1 MSNNSKRPEKD
12 PVEKDTRKKTE
23 ATLNRDIH
31 KNLQKERFPESTM
44 AKDSRADAE
53 KAEKVRDHADGEK
66 ASADDDTTGMVG
78 SRVTSSSADDLAGV
92 ADIDKG
98 LKRAERHTHD

>member
-1 MSNNSKRPEKD
+1 MSNDSKKPEKD
-12 PVEKDTRKKTE
+12 PFAKVEKDTRKKTE

-53 KAEKVRDHADGEK
+53 KVRDHSDGAKAAAD
-66 ASADDDTTGMVG
+66 
-78 SRVTSSSADDLAGV
+78 
-92 ADIDKG
+92 DKG
-98 LKRAERHTHD
+98 LKHAERHTHD